1 MNKFNLSALFLVL
14 MSVLFVACSGDS
26 YEKRVKKEK
35 KAIDNFLDDKT
46 IIHTLPSIDFE
57 FDETMFYQEGDSRVY
72 FRINN
77 PGNFQDSLTVAD
89 AESKRV
95 PVDILF
101 DSVKLLVSGT
111 TLVGSYAQNA
121 PYGPINITYGV
132 SSDYLSLVQGTVSYM
147 FMSPTL
153 VIPLQ
158 KGLGSGGTVDML
170 VPFLHGST
178 YQSAIYEAFYFY
190 NLRYTYYKQEGTN

>member
-1 MNKFNLSALFLVL
+1 MNKFKLSALFLIL
-14 MSVLFVACSGDS
+14 MSVLFAACSGDS

-35 KAIDNFLDDKT
+35 KAIDNFLDDKI
-46 IIHTLPSIDFE
+46 IIHTLPPVGTKFE
-57 FDETMFYQEGDSRVY
+57 KDVFYQEGSSRVY
-72 FRINN
+72 FRINDY
-77 PGNFQDSLTVAD
+77 GNYHDSLTVAD
-89 AESKRV
+89 ANSKRV

-132 SSDYLSLVQGTVSYM
+132 TSDYLSLVQGTVSYM

-158 KGLGSGGTVDML
+158 NKLGSGGTVDMV

-178 YQSAIYEAFYFY
+178 YQSSIYEAFYFY
-190 NLRYTYYKQEGTN
+190 NLRYTYYKQEGAN